1 MALQRAPV
9 GRRADRARVHP
20 GAAVVV
26 VTLLLGMAYLL
37 WHYAHRVRL
46 VGRSMRPLEV
56 EPL

>member
-9 GRRADRARVHP
+9 VGGRTDARVHP

-37 WHYAHRVRL
+37 WH
-46 VGRSMRPLEV
+46 
-56 EPL
+56 